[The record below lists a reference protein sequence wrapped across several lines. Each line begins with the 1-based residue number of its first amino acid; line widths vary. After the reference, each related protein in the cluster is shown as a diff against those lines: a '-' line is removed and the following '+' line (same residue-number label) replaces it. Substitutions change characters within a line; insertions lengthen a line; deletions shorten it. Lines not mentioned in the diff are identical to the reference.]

1 VIPVLPDGRK
11 AFCPYNVPLTDGAD
25 DAVFDIAI
33 IGGGAG
39 GVLTA
44 IHALRLARTPARIVL
59 VEPSPVLA
67 QGVAYATRHAEHLLN
82 VPARGMSAF
91 DDRPGDFVDFLAA
104 DAVERDALAGR
115 YAERRRY
122 ADYLR
127 TRLEQARQASA
138 ATLRVVQDRAAGLG
152 FADDGSIELELHGGA
167 SLRAR
172 GAVLAIGNTPRPL
185 PARGAGALP
194 ASRLLA
200 AWDYDAIKGID
211 HDADVCVVGS
221 GLSMADALMS
231 LADNGHRGELHVLSR
246 HALLPMA
253 HAATPDSADFDIEP
267 LLAMGLRGRV
277 RALRGH
283 AHGGVRNG
291 LPWQAAMER
300 LRPHG
305 QALWQSLPSGE
316 QRRFLRH
323 VVRHWDVH
331 RHRIAPQVHARIEG
345 LRESGQLRVHRGRLR
360 HVIAQGNCVRM
371 GWQQRD
377 GSLREFDVDVL
388 VNATGVELRAQTMR
402 NALLDGL
409 LGHGHA
415 RPGPHGIGVDTAPD
429 GRVLDAGGRAQPR
442 LYALGSLR
450 IGSLWESIAVPEL
463 RGQAEAAARALLGQG
478 KE

>member
-1 VIPVLPDGRK
+1 MPVAPVGGKTL
-11 AFCPYNVPLTDGAD
+11 CPYNAPMTDGAD

-44 IHALRLARTPARIVL
+44 VHALRLARAPACIVL

-67 QGVAYATRHAEHLLN
+67 QGVAYSTRHAEHLLN

-91 DDRPGDFVDFLAA
+91 DDRPDDFVEFLAS
-104 DAVERDALAGR
+104 DAAERDALAGR
-115 YAERRRY
+115 FAERRRY

-138 ATLRVVQDRAAGLG
+138 ATLRVVQDRVAGLG
-152 FADDGSIELELHGGA
+152 IAADGEAVELELRGGA
-167 SLRAR
+167 ALRAR

-185 PARGAGALP
+185 PARGASALP

-211 HDADVCVVGS
+211 RDADVCVVGS
-221 GLSMADALMS
+221 GLSMADALLS

-253 HAATPDSADFDIEP
+253 HAAMPGPADFEIEP
-267 LLAMGLRGRV
+267 LLAMGLRGRI

-283 AHGGVRNG
+283 AHGGGRNG

-331 RHRIAPQVHARIEG
+331 RHRIAPQVHARIAG
-345 LRESGQLRVHRGRLR
+345 LRDSGQLRVHRGHLR

-377 GSLREFDVDVL
+377 GRLREFDVDVL
-388 VNATGVELRAQTMR
+388 VNATGIELRAQTMR
-402 NALLDGL
+402 SALLDGL
-409 LGHGHA
+409 LGRGHA

-429 GRVLDAGGRAQPR
+429 GRVLDADGRAQPR

-450 IGSLWESIAVPEL
+450 IGSLWESIAIPEL
-463 RGQAEAAARALLGQG
+463 RGQAEAAARALLGLTG
-478 KE
+478 